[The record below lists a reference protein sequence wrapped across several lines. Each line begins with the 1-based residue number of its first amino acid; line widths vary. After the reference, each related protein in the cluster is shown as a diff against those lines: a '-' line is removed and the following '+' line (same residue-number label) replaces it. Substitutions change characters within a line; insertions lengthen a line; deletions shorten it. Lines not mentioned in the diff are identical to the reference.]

1 MELLNCYLNLAEE
14 KVFVPTKKYFC
25 KPIVMFVKY
34 HIIGKEMNTLQN
46 GETIND
52 DL

>member
-1 MELLNCYLNLAEE
+1 M
-14 KVFVPTKKYFC
+14 PTKKYFRN
-25 KPIVMFVKY
+25 PIVMFVKY

>member
-1 MELLNCYLNLAEE
+1 MGLQKCYLNLNSE
-14 KVFVPTKKYFC
+14 KVFIPSKKYFC

>member
-1 MELLNCYLNLAEE
+1 MELQNCYLNLNGE
-14 KVFVPTKKYFC
+14 KVFMPNKKYFC

-46 GETIND
+46 GETINNE
-52 DL
+52 L